1 MRTLPLLL
9 AVAVV
14 GCNKSGQPDHGAN
27 PAAGPPVVK
36 VTRPAQ
42 KPVKWAIEQPASVQ
56 PLEATPIVAKLPGYL
71 KTIAPDVHAIE
82 TGVKLPGGQEPV
94 IDIGSVVEPNQLL
107 ATLYIP
113 ELTAE
118 VAEKAAGVKRAEA
131 EKVQTER
138 ERDDADD
145 HIKEANK
152 MDEESTA
159 GI

>member
-56 PLEATPIVAKLPGYL
+56 PLEATPVVAKLPGYV
-71 KTIAPDVHAIE
+71 KSIAPDKAAIKA
-82 TGVKLPGGQEPV
+82 GVKLPGGQEPI
-94 IDIGSVVEPNQLL
+94 IDIGSVVELDQPL
-107 ATLYIP
+107 ATVYIP
-113 ELTAE
+113 ELAAE
-118 VAEKAAGVKRAEA
+118 VVE
-131 EKVQTER
+131 
-138 ERDDADD
+138 
-145 HIKEANK
+145 N
-152 MDEESTA
+152 TA
-159 GI
+159 S